1 MRQPYNAT
9 RMTPLVLLITVVMCG
24 LYGVCDYF
32 KVPLW
37 LTVIVMGVFAVFTVA
52 AIERAC
58 KPGRWLSGDNGEA
71 PGLNV
76 GYVSGS
82 ALQHRSDLKPP
93 EPP

>member
-1 MRQPYNAT
+1 MRQAYNAT

-24 LYGVCDYF
+24 LYGLCDYL

-58 KPGRWLSGDNGEA
+58 KPGRWLSDDNGEA
-71 PGLNV
+71 ASLNV

-82 ALQHRSDLKPP
+82 ALQHLSDT
-93 EPP
+93 EPPAPP